1 MMDNRAEQRIDAGQP
16 QSELTSD
23 EDPIDIAALTDAVE
37 RLWRRDLEIERERL
51 GGGKAPRRAF

>member
-1 MMDNRAEQRIDAGQP
+1 MDNSIEQRIDAGQP
-16 QSELTSD
+16 HSEPNID